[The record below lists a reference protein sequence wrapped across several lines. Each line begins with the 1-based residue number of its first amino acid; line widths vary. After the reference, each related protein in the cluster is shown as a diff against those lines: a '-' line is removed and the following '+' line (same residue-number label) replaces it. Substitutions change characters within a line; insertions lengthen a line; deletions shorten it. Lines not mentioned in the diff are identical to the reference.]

1 MVGLTLFLT
10 EILGNVPYVHL
21 GKPTV
26 RAGMDT
32 YKNWHWPHKNCA
44 SEDE

>member
-10 EILGNVPYVHL
+10 QILGNVPYVHL
-21 GKPTV
+21 GTPTV

-32 YKNWHWPHKNCA
+32 YKNWH
-44 SEDE
+44 